1 MAFFAFILVC
11 DGILTLWW
19 CSGFPTEISETTISG
34 VHEAFKQL
42 VEAGAIDP
50 VVKASIVISESGFV
64 KVREAFAFGEIKDDS
79 FTGKLRSLLNKGDG
93 ASTDEERETEVRP
106 ESTSVSGSSSAGVA
120 SESLID
126 GEKEGGK
133 KEKPRDTIPL
143 KVETKWTSLAPMSSV
158 EKKTARDR

>member
-1 MAFFAFILVC
+1 M
-11 DGILTLWW
+11 
-19 CSGFPTEISETTISG
+19 
-34 VHEAFKQL
+34 
-42 VEAGAIDP
+42 
-50 VVKASIVISESGFV
+50 VKASIVISESGFV

-93 ASTDEERETEVRP
+93 SSADGEGERETEVRP
-106 ESTSVSGSSSAGVA
+106 ESTSISGTSSAGVA

-126 GEKEGGK
+126 GEKEGAK

>member
-1 MAFFAFILVC
+1 M
-11 DGILTLWW
+11 
-19 CSGFPTEISETTISG
+19 
-34 VHEAFKQL
+34 
-42 VEAGAIDP
+42 
-50 VVKASIVISESGFV
+50 VKASIVISESGFV

-106 ESTSVSGSSSAGVA
+106 ESTSVSGTSSAGVA

-126 GEKEGGK
+126 GEKESAK